1 MTTWQHIKAIA
12 YKELLHILRDPGT
25 LLLVTLGP
33 VFLMVSFTYT
43 MTADVKNASVAILDE
58 ADNANSAELIAQ
70 FKSTDVIDI
79 THEVDSQSEAD
90 DLMQKGDIVALVI
103 IPADYGKIGGN
114 GSMTP
119 VSAVIDGTEPVSAE
133 AVLDE
138 VYRISDEHSRTLA
151 GTQLEAL
158 GMDPTLFDP
167 PIRIK
172 EETLY
177 NPELRSVVDFYP
189 GLAAMMLSLPA
200 IALALSFARENEA
213 GTLEQLV
220 ASPINK
226 RALLIGKMLPY
237 LVFGMVDVYVLLVFG
252 WVVYDVP
259 FEGSIIDYS
268 IIAFLFMVA
277 NLGVGM
283 LIAVLIRSQ
292 QVAIIVT
299 ALIFFVPP
307 FFLSGLFFPVSAM
320 PRIMQWETIE
330 FPSTHYVAA
339 SHAIQIQGSS
349 LRSVW
354 FPTLILFI
362 LAVELLEVATW
373 VFRKKVIM
381 TFSWK
386 KLLGRKEV
394 SA

>member
-1 MTTWQHIKAIA
+1 MTWRHIKAIA
-12 YKELLHILRDPGT
+12 YKEFLHILRDPGT

-43 MTADVKNASVAILDE
+43 MTADVKNAAVAVLDR
-58 ADNANSAELIAQ
+58 ADNVASAELLVQ

-79 THEVDSQSEAD
+79 THEVDSQAEAD
-90 DLMQKGDIVALVI
+90 DLMQKGAIVALVI
-103 IPADYGKIGGN
+103 IPADYGELGLD

-138 VYRISDEHSRTLA
+138 VYRISDEYSRELA
-151 GTQLEAL
+151 STQLAEMGLDA
-158 GMDPTLFDP
+158 TLFDP

-172 EETLY
+172 EKILY
-177 NPELRSVVDFYP
+177 NPELRSVVDIYP

-226 RALLIGKMLPY
+226 RALLIGKMMPY
-237 LVFGMVDVYVLLVFG
+237 LVFGMVDVYILLVLG
-252 WVVYDVP
+252 WVAYDVP
-259 FEGSIIDYS
+259 FEGSLIDYT
-268 IIAFLFMVA
+268 IIALLFMVA

-299 ALIFFVPP
+299 MLIFFVPP

-320 PRIMQWETIE
+320 PEIMQWETVE

-339 SHAIQIQGSS
+339 SRAIQLQGSS
-349 LRSVW
+349 LRSLW
-354 FPTLILFI
+354 FPTLILLI
-362 LAVELLEVATW
+362 LAVELLEVAAW
-373 VFRKKVIM
+373 IFRKKVIM
-381 TFSWK
+381 TFSFK

>member
-1 MTTWQHIKAIA
+1 MTWRHIKAIA
-12 YKELLHILRDPGT
+12 YKELIHILRDPGT

-43 MTADVKNASVAILDE
+43 LTSDVKNASVAVFDE
-58 ADNANSAELIAQ
+58 AHNEASRELIDQ
-70 FKSTDVIDI
+70 FKATDVIDI

-90 DLMQKGDIVALVI
+90 DLMQQGDIVALVI
-103 IPADYGKIGGN
+103 IPSDYGELN
-114 GSMTP
+114 TNLAMTP

-138 VYRISDEHSRTLA
+138 VYRISDEHTRQLA
-151 GTQLEAL
+151 SAQLVAMD
-158 GMDPTLFDP
+158 MDPTLFDP
-167 PIRIK
+167 PIRVK

-177 NPELRSVVDFYP
+177 NSELRSVVDIYP

-237 LVFGMVDVYVLLVFG
+237 LVFGMIDVYVLLVLG

-259 FEGSIIDYS
+259 FEGSLIDYS
-268 IIAFLFMVA
+268 IIALLFMVA

-320 PRIMQWETIE
+320 PRLMQWETIE
-330 FPSTHYVAA
+330 LPSTHYVAA
-339 SHAIQIQGSS
+339 SRAIQLQGAS
-349 LRSVW
+349 LSDLW

-362 LAVELLEVATW
+362 LAMELLEVAAW
-373 VFRKKVIM
+373 IFRKKVIM
-381 TFSWK
+381 TFSLK

-394 SA
+394 TA

>member
-1 MTTWQHIKAIA
+1 MTSRHIKAIA
-12 YKELLHILRDPGT
+12 LKELIHILRDPGT
-25 LLLVTLGP
+25 LLLVTVGP

-43 MTADVKNASVAILDE
+43 MTSDVKNASVAILDE
-58 ADNANSAELIAQ
+58 AHNEASAELIDQ
-70 FKSTDVIDI
+70 FKATDVIEI
-79 THEVDSQSEAD
+79 THEVASQSKAD
-90 DLMQKGDIVALVI
+90 DLMQQGDIVALVI
-103 IPADYGKIGGN
+103 IPSDYGELGVDGA
-114 GSMTP
+114 MTP
-119 VSAVIDGTEPVSAE
+119 VAAVIDGTEPVSAE

-138 VYRISDEHSRTLA
+138 VYRISDEHTRELA
-151 GTQLEAL
+151 SAQLAET
-158 GMDPTLFDP
+158 GMDPTLFNP
-167 PIRIK
+167 PIQVK

-177 NPELRSVVDFYP
+177 NPELRSVVDIYP

-226 RALLIGKMLPY
+226 RALLIGKMIPY
-237 LVFGMVDVYVLLVFG
+237 LAFGMLDVYVLLILGRVA
-252 WVVYDVP
+252 YDVP
-259 FEGSIIDYS
+259 FEGSLIDYS

-299 ALIFFVPP
+299 ALVFFIPP

-320 PRIMQWETIE
+320 PKMVQWETIE
-330 FPSTHYVAA
+330 LPSTHYVAA
-339 SHAIQIQGSS
+339 SRAIQLQGAS
-349 LRSVW
+349 LSDLW

-362 LAVELLEVATW
+362 LAVELLEVAAW
-373 VFRKKVIM
+373 IFRKKVII
-381 TFSWK
+381 TFSLK
-386 KLLGRKEV
+386 KLLGREEV
-394 SA
+394 TA